1 MHRAALEGGE
11 GEGGEGVGDEG
22 GEDEVR
28 QGEGGE
34 GEEQEGEGGEGDDCG
49 NQAEQSRA
57 RWRAP
62 LGERKKALDTVA

>member
-1 MHRAALEGGE
+1 MPLLVTEANEHHKGQ
-11 GEGGEGVGDEG
+11 GDEG

-34 GEEQEGEGGEGDDCG
+34 GEEGEGGEGDDCG

>member
-1 MHRAALEGGE
+1 MHRAALEVGE
-11 GEGGEGVGDEG
+11 GEGGEGE
-22 GEDEVR
+22 
-28 QGEGGE
+28 GEGGE
-34 GEEQEGEGGEGDDCG
+34 GKGGECGEGEGGEGDDCG